1 MGSRPPVF
9 NSARRLVERGAFG
22 VRYAPQGPTRKADGP
37 GLAWRGQEG
46 VLSGPGARLQ
56 AGALSCFGVSQG
68 SQRAAPRNPQ
78 LLSAGADAGSRTR
91 TGFPPQ
97 DFKSCVSTSSTTSA
111 NYALAN
117 AKRRCQKSSLK
128 MPSASPELSDRRRC
142 ARAHHEGFAASDW
155 SSPAARQPG
164 GHLFRRGLAASR
176 RALLSM
182 REVVS

>member
-1 MGSRPPVF
+1 MR
-9 NSARRLVERGAFG
+9 NIWEAARRFSTARGAWWSG
-22 VRYAPQGPTRKADGP
+22 APSGCAMPRKVRRGKPTARV
-37 GLAWRGQEG
+37 WRGWGQEG

-164 GHLFRRGLAASR
+164 GHLLRDARWR
-176 RALLSM
+176 RAAARS
-182 REVVS
+182 SA